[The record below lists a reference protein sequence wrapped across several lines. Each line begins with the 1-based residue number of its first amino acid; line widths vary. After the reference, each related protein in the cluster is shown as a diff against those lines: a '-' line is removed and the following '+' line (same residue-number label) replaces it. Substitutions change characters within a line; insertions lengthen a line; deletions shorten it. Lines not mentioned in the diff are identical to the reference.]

1 MRKFIRS
8 ATAAAAFVV
17 STAYAQ
23 TPAPAPAAPAAP
35 AEPASPLSFNVG
47 LVSDYLFRG
56 VSQTHG
62 GPAIQGG
69 VDYLHASGFYVSAWA
84 SNITWVKD
92 FTGKGRLE
100 LDIYGGYKN
109 SFGGGDWNYDVG
121 YITYNYLGKGSAI
134 PTILANPNTQ
144 ELYAAFGWKWLV
156 AKYSY
161 ATSSN
166 FIGWNGGANLN
177 QKTRGSDYLELN
189 ANYDAGNGWTVIGH
203 VGHQRVK
210 GSVIST
216 PALGSIN
223 SANYSDWKV
232 GVSKDTGYGVV
243 TGAYSATT
251 ASGSCFPSGGTNAY
265 CWGNRGFVPG
275 TGPTAGFS
283 NVAKGKF
290 VLSYLKT
297 F

>member
-1 MRKFIRS
+1 MRIIMRKFIRG
-8 ATAAAAFVV
+8 ATVAAAFFV

-23 TPAPAPAAPAAP
+23 TPAPAAPAAP
-35 AEPASPLSFNVG
+35 AEPASPFSFNVG
-47 LVSDYLFRG
+47 VVSDYLFRG

-69 VDYLHASGFYVSAWA
+69 VDYLHSSGFYVSAWA

-92 FTGKGRLE
+92 FTGKGSLE

-109 SFGGGDWNYDVG
+109 SFGGGDWTYDVG

-144 ELYAAFGWKWLV
+144 ELYASFGWKWLV

-161 ATSSN
+161 ATSSH
-166 FIGWNGGANLN
+166 FIGWYGGANLD

-189 ANYDAGNGWTVIGH
+189 ANYDAGSGWTVIGH

-210 GSVIST
+210 GSVIT
-216 PALGSIN
+216 AGGVN

>member
-1 MRKFIRS
+1 MLKFIRG
-8 ATAAAAFVV
+8 ATAAAAFIAT
-17 STAYAQ
+17 TAYAQ
-23 TPAPAPAAPAAP
+23 TPAPAAPAAP
-35 AEPASPLSFNVG
+35 AEPTSPFSFNVG
-47 LVSDYLFRG
+47 AVSDYIFRG

-62 GPAIQGG
+62 GPALQGG
-69 VDYLHASGFYVSAWA
+69 VDYLHSSGFYVSAWA
-84 SNITWVKD
+84 SNISWVKD
-92 FTGKGRLE
+92 FTGKGSLE

-109 SFGGGDWNYDVG
+109 SFGGGDWTYDVG
-121 YITYNYLGKGSAI
+121 YITYNYPGKGSAI

-144 ELYAAFGWKWLV
+144 ELYGAFGWKWLT

-161 ATSSN
+161 ATSSH
-166 FIGWNGGANLN
+166 FIGWSGGANLN
-177 QKTRGSDYLELN
+177 QKTRGSDYIELN
-189 ANYDAGNGWTVIGH
+189 ANYDAGSGWTVIGH

-251 ASGSCFPSGGTNAY
+251 AAGTCFPNGGTNAY
-265 CWGNRGFVPG
+265 CWGNRGFVAG
-275 TGPTAGFS
+275 AGPTGGFS

-290 VLSYLKT
+290 VVSYLKT

>member
-1 MRKFIRS
+1 MRKFIRG

-23 TPAPAPAAPAAP
+23 TPAPAPATPAAP

-47 LVSDYLFRG
+47 LVSDYIFRG

-69 VDYLHASGFYVSAWA
+69 VDYLHSSGFYVSAWA
-84 SNITWVKD
+84 SNVSWVKD
-92 FTGKGRLE
+92 FTGSGRIE

-109 SFGGGDWNYDVG
+109 SFGGGDWTYDVG
-121 YITYNYLGKGSAI
+121 YITYNYPGKGAAI
-134 PTILANPNTQ
+134 PTVLANPNTQ
-144 ELYAAFGWKWLV
+144 ELYGAFGWKWLT

-161 ATSSN
+161 ATSSH
-166 FIGWNGGANLN
+166 FIGWYGGANLN

-189 ANYDAGNGWTVIGH
+189 ANYDAGSGWTVIGH

-210 GSVIST
+210 GSVIT
-216 PALGSIN
+216 TGGVN

-232 GVSKDTGYGVV
+232 GVSKDTGYGTV

-251 ASGSCFPSGGTNAY
+251 AAGTCFPNAAQSTNAY

-275 TGPTAGFS
+275 NGPTGGFS